1 MQELR
6 WLLCLPS
13 YRNNPT
19 TDFLGSRRH
28 GNVAY
33 GYLTN
38 INDDDVD
45 DKDDNDHDDNCV
57 SCTL

>member
-1 MQELR
+1 MS
-6 WLLCLPS
+6 C
-13 YRNNPT
+13 RNNCT
-19 TDFLGSRRH
+19 TDFLGSWKH

-38 INDDDVD
+38 DNDVDDNDDD
-45 DKDDNDHDDNCV
+45 DHDDNCV

>member
-1 MQELR
+1 M
-6 WLLCLPS
+6 
-13 YRNNPT
+13 
-19 TDFLGSRRH
+19 
-28 GNVAY
+28 AY

-45 DKDDNDHDDNCV
+45 DNEDDDHDDNCV